1 MTVNNKESC
10 PKVLLVDDDKKI
22 RFLMGKELPRMGFSV
37 QCAATGV
44 EAIKKFRQESFDVIL
59 LDLKMPDMSG
69 IEVLNEMK
77 QIDSMTEIIMLTA
90 HGSIDTAI
98 EAMKLGAY
106 DYLTKP
112 CKLSEINEILKKA
125 AEKKDIKKENIA
137 LKRVINKEHV
147 LLQIIGQSMVMKS
160 IVESIKKA
168 APTDATVL
176 IEGESGTGKE
186 LVAHAIHQMS
196 RRTDNPLVVINCG
209 SLQETLLDSE
219 LFGHAKGAFTGAV
232 EKKIGLC
239 EVADK
244 GTLFLDEI
252 AEMSLS
258 CQAKLL
264 RMIQSGEIRRLGDNR
279 IFHTDLRI
287 IAATNKDLF
296 METSKGSF
304 REDLYYR
311 LNLVQIK
318 LPPLRERKEDIP
330 LLAKYFLKYC
340 KVSGKGDKEISRD
353 ALQILMDYN
362 WPGNIRELEN
372 IIERCCIFIEEKQ
385 ITAENMKPYF
395 QVSTSPLE
403 GEWQETTEIAQLEK
417 AHILRVLSRCE
428 GNKTKAAHLLGIS
441 VKTLYNKIK
450 SYDISL

>member
-1 MTVNNKESC
+1 L
-10 PKVLLVDDDKKI
+10 KVLLVDDDEKI
-22 RFLMGKELPRMGFSV
+22 RFLMSKELPRMGFSV
-37 QCAATGV
+37 ESSSTGE
-44 EAIKKFRQESFDVIL
+44 EAIKKFMGESFDIVL

-69 IEVLNEMK
+69 IEVLKKMK
-77 QIDSMTEIIMLTA
+77 RIDSMTEIIMLTA

-125 AEKKDIKKENIA
+125 GEKKDIKKENIA
-137 LKRVINKEHV
+137 LKRVIGKDHS
-147 LLQIIGQSMVMKS
+147 LLHIICQSKVMQT
-160 IVESIKKA
+160 IIESIKKA
-168 APTDATVL
+168 APTDAPVL

-186 LVAHAIHQMS
+186 LVAHAIHQLS
-196 RRTDNPLVVINCG
+196 KRAENPLIVINCG

-219 LFGHAKGAFTGAV
+219 LFGHAKGAFTGAI
-232 EKKIGLC
+232 ERKEGLC

-252 AEMSLS
+252 AEISLS
-258 CQAKLL
+258 SQAKLL

-296 METSKGSF
+296 IEISKGNF

-318 LPPLRERKEDIP
+318 LPPLRERKKDIP
-330 LLAKYFLKYC
+330 LLAKHFLRNSKI
-340 KVSGKGDKEISRD
+340 SGKRTKEICKD
-353 ALQILMDYN
+353 ALQILMEYN

-372 IIERCCIFIEEKQ
+372 TIERFCIFIEDEN
-385 ITAENMKPYF
+385 ITAENLAPYF
-395 QVSTSPLE
+395 PKSTLSLE
-403 GEWQETTEIAQLEK
+403 DEKQEITDISQLEK
-417 AHILRVLSRCE
+417 DHVLRILSHCG

-441 VKTLYNKIK
+441 VKTLYNKIQ
-450 SYDISL
+450 SYDLSV

>member
-1 MTVNNKESC
+1 
-10 PKVLLVDDDKKI
+10 VLH
-22 RFLMGKELPRMGFSV
+22 
-37 QCAATGV
+37 
-44 EAIKKFRQESFDVIL
+44 
-59 LDLKMPDMSG
+59 
-69 IEVLNEMK
+69 EMK

-137 LKRVINKEHV
+137 LKRVINKEHS
-147 LLQIIGQSMVMKS
+147 LLQIIGQSTVMKS
-160 IVESIKKA
+160 IVKSIKKA

-196 RRTDNPLVVINCG
+196 QRNDNPLIVINCG

-219 LFGHAKGAFTGAV
+219 LFGHARGAFTGAV

-252 AEMSLS
+252 AEMSFS

-287 IAATNKDLF
+287 IAATNKDLY
-296 METSKGSF
+296 MEISKGNF

-311 LNLVQIK
+311 LNLVYIK

-330 LLAKYFLKYC
+330 LLAKYFLRNSKL
-340 KVSGKGDKEISRD
+340 SGNRKKEISKD
-353 ALQILMDYN
+353 ALQVLVEYN

-372 IIERCCIFIEEKQ
+372 TIERFCIFIEEEA
-385 ITAENMKPYF
+385 ITSENLAPYF
-395 QVSTSPLE
+395 QWNSTSQKDR
-403 GEWQETTEIAQLEK
+403 GEEIIDLSQLEK
-417 AHILRVLSRCE
+417 DHILRILSRCE
-428 GNKTKAAHLLGIS
+428 GNKTKAAHLLGIT
-441 VKTLYNKIK
+441 VKTLYNKMK
-450 SYDISL
+450 SYNLSQ